1 MPNFKPSFNV
11 SANRHN
17 EYMLDGKEYK
27 SFVFPTYAELKSKL
41 RSIMEKYNVH
51 EVCVSRSRRGEW
63 GEWFEYWRLSDGKL
77 IKGKEGWM

>member
-1 MPNFKPSFNV
+1 MPNFKPSFSI

-63 GEWFEYWRLSDGKL
+63 GEYWEKWILSDGKL
-77 IKGKEGWM
+77 RIISKGWM